1 MTKLRT
7 YRNHFIAAL
16 ALAGLATAGM
26 VVAQIEDERGIAPVS
41 SNGDLEVDGLEID
54 VRGDSPDDARY
65 NGWREAQ
72 RQGWQALWRKMG
84 RGGGAPRLSDGQL
97 DGLVSAIIVEN
108 EQIGPRRYIATLG
121 VMFDRARAG
130 QMLGISGNTLRSAP
144 LLVIPVTVSGGSLQ
158 VFESRTEWQ
167 KAWARFR
174 TADSRIDY
182 VRPHG
187 SGGESVLLTA
197 GQTGRRSRTW
207 WRLILDQ
214 FGAADVIMPI
224 ARLERQW
231 PGGPIR
237 GTFTARFGPDNR
249 LIESFTL
256 TAQNSDGL
264 PKMLDQAIKRLD
276 GIYGNALSSGMLAP
290 DPTLVIVDPNAP
302 PPEELKPEEEKPT
315 EESVETREKAEA
327 APDPTPSA
335 TRTLIAVQFDS
346 PDPDAVAAA
355 ESALRGI
362 AGVQSA
368 NTTSVALGGTSV
380 MQVVFTGEI
389 DALRGAL
396 QARGWQVQQG
406 SGALRI
412 RR

>member
-1 MTKLRT
+1 MTNLRK
-7 YRNHFIAAL
+7 YRNHMIAAL
-16 ALAGLATAGM
+16 AIAGLATAGV

-72 RQGWQALWRKMG
+72 RLGWQALWRKMG
-84 RGGGAPRLSDGQL
+84 RGGGAPKLSDGQL

-231 PGGPIR
+231 PGGPIK

-290 DPTLVIVDPNAP
+290 DPTLVITDPNAP
-302 PPEELKPEEEKPT
+302 PPEELKPEEEKPA
-315 EESVETREKAEA
+315 EDAAESRDSSDPAT
-327 APDPTPSA
+327 DPTPSA
-335 TRTLIAVQFDS
+335 TRTLISVQFDS